1 MSTFPKQE
9 RIEEFL
15 RKSLL
20 GEELI
25 NTQFHLFSSRSSSS
39 GRVVDPRVLCANND
53 LLAKSSRYFLDL
65 LSSDTNPSDPSLLD
79 LTDENDVPN
88 NLRIDDYGYESD
100 SDLDECNDLLENVEK
115 SKDQTATTP
124 SKTSTGNQLKD
135 DDELSDDGSVS
146 SDMFVMSPE
155 QPKPDDP
162 FSVAKD
168 GAGSVASSETAV
180 QETTNDKKMGNCTA
194 MRLRFLGSRHVLV
207 KDTAFQ
213 TWYTLLNYLYTDSFS
228 FLPLTSAAP
237 TGQPH
242 KSLTSSLDVP
252 KCSAKSMY
260 RLACKVGLD
269 DLRDEAFFYIRSNLS
284 EHNILKELSC
294 SLASKHPELLEMEL
308 DVLYSHIATP
318 PVVAG
323 FPDLARRIAN
333 KELPHGADIIVGIHT
348 RVLQPQPVRLS
359 ETREKA
365 PYARASP
372 RSVEPA
378 ANLSVIPEREEKPT
392 PPQAIKLGPPPQN
405 RVFVDMS
412 KPASVGES
420 QAKVPTTKPG
430 LVTSRPYTSVE
441 EVRNV
446 RRESTTTTSTSD
458 RVRTTPTSS
467 SRPNEAAYGRQ
478 N

>member
-100 SDLDECNDLLENVEK
+100 SDLDECNDPVENVEK
-115 SKDQTATTP
+115 SKDQTATT
-124 SKTSTGNQLKD
+124 KNQLKD
-135 DDELSDDGSVS
+135 DDESSDDESVS

-155 QPKPDDP
+155 QPKPDEL

-242 KSLTSSLDVP
+242 KSLTSSLDIP

-348 RVLQPQPVRLS
+348 RVLQPQPVRLI
-359 ETREKA
+359 
-365 PYARASP
+365 
-372 RSVEPA
+372 EPA

-441 EVRNV
+441 EVRNLRAPPIACV
-446 RRESTTTTSTSD
+446 QLQHRLRGPMKRLTAGKIK
-458 RVRTTPTSS
+458 PPFSS
-467 SRPNEAAYGRQ
+467 Q
-478 N
+478 